1 MADTHTYTNTHTD
14 IRTGTISR
22 NQAHASHRPVRA
34 WFKNVISKLLSIA
47 KNILLI
53 NTQQYIDI
61 LMHQY
66 LICSINTHI
75 QSIGTT
81 MYQCITLS
89 SHHYPNSIVHSN
101 IVMKVER
108 LYNVF
113 VIYKLTFSSL
123 LCSYTF
129 GILYVISVFLSVAY
143 RLYNYSIFA
152 ATSVGESPPADGSF
166 LTREDSEL

>member
-1 MADTHTYTNTHTD
+1 MISLSTHPNYYHTIQGIFYENTNS
-14 IRTGTISR
+14 I
-22 NQAHASHRPVRA
+22 
-34 WFKNVISKLLSIA
+34 LLSITE
-47 KNILLI
+47 NILLI
-53 NTQQYIDI
+53 GTQQYIDI
-61 LMHQY
+61 LMHPY

-75 QSIGTT
+75 QLLGTT

-108 LYNVF
+108 HYNVF

>member
-1 MADTHTYTNTHTD
+1 MISLSIDPNYYHAIQGIFYINT
-14 IRTGTISR
+14 
-22 NQAHASHRPVRA
+22 
-34 WFKNVISKLLSIA
+34 ISKLLSIA
-47 KNILLI
+47 ENILLI
-53 NTQQYIDI
+53 GTQQYIDI

-66 LICSINTHI
+66 LICSVDTHI
-75 QSIGTT
+75 QSLCTT
-81 MYQCITLS
+81 MYQCIPVLS
-89 SHHYPNSIVHSN
+89 HYYTNIIVHNN
-101 IVMKVER
+101 IVVKVER
-108 LYNVF
+108 LYIVF

-166 LTREDSEL
+166 LTREDSELW